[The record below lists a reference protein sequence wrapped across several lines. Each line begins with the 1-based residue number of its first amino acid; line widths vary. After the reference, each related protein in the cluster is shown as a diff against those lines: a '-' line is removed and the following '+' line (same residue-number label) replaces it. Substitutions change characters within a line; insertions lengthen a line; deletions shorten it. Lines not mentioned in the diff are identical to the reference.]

1 MKKKIKTLPLKSL
14 CPLLLCAA
22 LSGSLCACGTAS
34 APSAPSGSGT
44 AQNDTAGEAAPQTE
58 QDTGTD
64 TGGDTISGKEDGQTA
79 EDTISGEKDGQ
90 TTEDNDT
97 DANTL
102 PEGASAADPEIDTT
116 VSTFPSPVRIEMRS
130 EEEELT
136 ADDGTLLC
144 TTSYAC
150 PVVSI
155 EDNADA
161 AEKINADIRSR
172 IDSFL
177 ADTEIEEWAM
187 EGYEYHISEELDYA
201 FLSYYDDM
209 SFGVQRSDSNVISFT
224 ITYYTFSGGAH
235 GNYSTQ
241 GVNYNTRT
249 GELIAFSDLSD
260 DADAFHADTLAYN
273 QDLAGT
279 EVYQMRMFSEDL
291 LAGVSLES
299 VLYADDAWYLSASG
313 LTFISDPYA
322 LGPYVAGTIEF
333 VIPYADLADMGF
345 AAGYAYADRTV
356 RELLNDADAAFDLNG
371 DGAEDTIL
379 FSPETVVNE
388 DESYSTISHLIIND
402 VDFSDRDDDAAGQ
415 QLNGKIWSELAL
427 FDLNVEDDYTELVL
441 LSGESIGDNYVYNSH
456 FFRYTKDGRLLYLGK
471 AAGNVLDPSV
481 TFSALE

>member
-64 TGGDTISGKEDGQTA
+64 TGG
-79 EDTISGEKDGQ
+79 DTISGEKDGQ

-177 ADTEIEEWAM
+177 ANTEIEEWAM

-209 SFGVQRSDSNVISFT
+209 SFGVQRSYAGHV
-224 ITYYTFSGGAH
+224 
-235 GNYSTQ
+235 Q
-241 GVNYNTRT
+241 GSRHRK
-249 GELIAFSDLSD
+249 S
-260 DADAFHADTLAYN
+260 
-273 QDLAGT
+273 
-279 EVYQMRMFSEDL
+279 
-291 LAGVSLES
+291 
-299 VLYADDAWYLSASG
+299 
-313 LTFISDPYA
+313 
-322 LGPYVAGTIEF
+322 
-333 VIPYADLADMGF
+333 
-345 AAGYAYADRTV
+345 
-356 RELLNDADAAFDLNG
+356 
-371 DGAEDTIL
+371 
-379 FSPETVVNE
+379 
-388 DESYSTISHLIIND
+388 
-402 VDFSDRDDDAAGQ
+402 
-415 QLNGKIWSELAL
+415 
-427 FDLNVEDDYTELVL
+427 
-441 LSGESIGDNYVYNSH
+441 
-456 FFRYTKDGRLLYLGK
+456 
-471 AAGNVLDPSV
+471 
-481 TFSALE
+481 